1 MLYKYPGPDQEDE
14 EMRKLSLELNPNLPK
29 VRPEKGQ
36 EFLLQ
41 MLDTPGHMDF
51 GDEVK
56 RSLSACQT
64 ALLVIDAT
72 REFVCHSSFVTS
84 VLLGLFLKDVSLSL
98 H

>member
-1 MLYKYPGPDQEDE
+1 MLYKYPGPIKEEVEDE
-14 EMRKLSLELNPNLPK
+14 ELRKLSLEMNPSLPRI
-29 VRPEKGQ
+29 RPKKGQ

-72 REFVCHSSFVTS
+72 REFIVSFSKT
-84 VLLGLFLKDVSLSL
+84 
-98 H
+98 